1 MKINFENTSIIAKL
15 SKNDM
20 FSFLQRRQSV
30 VKGRTFV
37 YIERIGKI
45 CYYSE
50 INSTKILETNWNR
63 DIIKK
68 SENEKNKG

>member
-1 MKINFENTSIIAKL
+1 MKIDWGNTTIIAKL
-15 SKNDM
+15 SKNDI
-20 FSFLQRRQSV
+20 FSFLHRGQSK

-50 INSTKILETNWNR
+50 IDSTKILETNWNR

-68 SENEKNKG
+68 Y